1 MECWFCKLQK
11 NVGKEGERWRK
22 EFLSLLGVTV
32 GFKIKYGQKSDA
44 DVYADIAKAV
54 KKFSLTIPCTIGQSA
69 VTV

>member
-1 MECWFCKLQK
+1 MFLFLHVAKNACK
-11 NVGKEGERWRK
+11 KENGGDKPE
-22 EFLSLLGVTV
+22 LLPLPGVTV